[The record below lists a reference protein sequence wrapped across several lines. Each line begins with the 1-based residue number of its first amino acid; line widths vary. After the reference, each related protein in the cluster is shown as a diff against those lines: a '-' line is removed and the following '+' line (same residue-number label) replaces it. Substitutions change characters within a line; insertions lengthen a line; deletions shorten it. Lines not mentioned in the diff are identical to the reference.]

1 MENVVKTR
9 LQSVLFADA
18 QIYRNIVILPLV
30 AEAGGGLQYRTL
42 GESLAAGE
50 VTITEVSTA
59 GSVPEL
65 QVLNRG
71 HRPVLLVDG
80 EEVAGAKQNR
90 VLNTSILV
98 KANSETRIPVSCTEQ
113 GRWCYLSTAF
123 AESGNVM
130 AYRSRSKKTRSVH
143 ASLEESGAHHS
154 DQGEVWQEIVKL
166 HGKAGT
172 HSPTSAMK
180 DVFDARGNDL
190 RKFEEAFKP
199 VPNQVGLLAFI
210 GGSPAGL
217 ELVSLASV
225 YAKLHPKLVRSYTL
239 EGLLDAKS
247 QPCDPGNI
255 LPMAR
260 KFLDEIIAAEEHQF
274 PSIGHGIDHRYRG
287 HSNLNNQFSTICG
300 TALVHENEVIH
311 AAFFRLEKTG
321 HPGRLEFDRS
331 QGRAS

>member
-1 MENVVKTR
+1 
-9 LQSVLFADA
+9 
-18 QIYRNIVILPLV
+18 
-30 AEAGGGLQYRTL
+30 
-42 GESLAAGE
+42 
-50 VTITEVSTA
+50 
-59 GSVPEL
+59 
-65 QVLNRG
+65 
-71 HRPVLLVDG
+71 
-80 EEVAGAKQNR
+80 
-90 VLNTSILV
+90 V

-113 GRWCYLSTAF
+113 GRWCYLSKAF

-180 DVFDARGNDL
+180 DVFDARGEDL

-210 GGSPAGL
+210 GGTPAGL

-239 EGLLDAKS
+239 EALLDQGRELSPSSPA
-247 QPCDPGNI
+247 PDTI
-255 LPMAR
+255 IPMTR
-260 KFLDEIIAAEEHQF
+260 KFLDEIISSDERQF
-274 PSIGHGIDHRYRG
+274 PSISHGIDHRYRG
-287 HSNLNNQFSTICG
+287 PSTINNPSRRPVRHGYSDGGSKAKADPSRRSFSEGGSTICG

-311 AAFFRLEKTG
+311 AAFFRLDKPDPST
-321 HPGRLEFDRS
+321 RK
-331 QGRAS
+331 ASYQSPRRHFTA

>member
-30 AEAGGGLQYRTL
+30 AEGSGALQYRTL

-71 HRPVLLVDG
+71 HLPVLLVDG

-180 DVFDARGNDL
+180 DVFDARGDDL

-210 GGSPAGL
+210 GGTPAGL

-239 EGLLDAKS
+239 EALLDQGRELSPLSAA
-247 QPCDPGNI
+247 PDTI

-260 KFLDEIIAAEEHQF
+260 KFLDEIIAAGEQQF
-274 PSIGHGIDHRYRG
+274 PSISHGMDHRYKAP
-287 HSNLNNQFSTICG
+287 TISG

-311 AAFFRLEKTG
+311 AAFFRLDKPDPST
-321 HPGRLEFDRS
+321 RM
-331 QGRAS
+331 ASLQRRRTHLGEL